1 MSPDGVDPRPAD
13 HAGTTTHVIDMGQQ
27 PIDSRRPLPWRVFA
41 AVVLVVVAGVVGYV
55 IGDHHGAAM
64 TTARPLVSPTRVVEP
79 LSTVSVTGRQCAV
92 EFGHQLQLGIEITND
107 TRHTVSLKTIGV
119 DVILPVQGLSVRAK
133 QFGTC
138 GLVGGNTG
146 PQPLAPGNSTWI
158 SATFDNHQPCPVS
171 SSSNIFTASIIYTV
185 HYDDGLIAT
194 GGFSNLPD
202 IAFPACAL
210 PSG

>member
-1 MSPDGVDPRPAD
+1 
-13 HAGTTTHVIDMGQQ
+13 MGQQ
-27 PIDSRRPLPWRVFA
+27 PIDSRRPLPWRLFA

-92 EFGHQLQLGIEITND
+92 EDGHQLQVGIEITND
-107 TRHTVSLKTIGV
+107 TRHTVSLTAIDV
-119 DVILPVQGLSVRAK
+119 DVPIPGLSVRAK

-138 GLVGGNTG
+138 GVVAGNTG

-158 SATFDNHQPCPVS
+158 SATFDNHLPCQVPA
-171 SSSNIFTASIIYTV
+171 SSNIYTASIIFTV
-185 HYDDGLIAT
+185 HYDDGLTAT
-194 GGFSNLPD
+194 GGFSYLPD

>member
-1 MSPDGVDPRPAD
+1 MGPDDVNPRPAD
-13 HAGTTTHVIDMGQQ
+13 PAGTTNHVIDMGQQ
-27 PIDSRRPLPWRVFA
+27 PIDSRRQLPWRVLA
-41 AVVLVVVAGVVGYV
+41 AVVLVVVAGVAGYV

-64 TTARPLVSPTRVVEP
+64 TSARPLVSPTRVVEP

-92 EFGHQLQLGIEITND
+92 EVGHQLQLGIEITND
-107 TRHTVSLKTIGV
+107 TRHTVSLKAIDV
-119 DVILPVQGLSVRAK
+119 DVPFPGLSVRAK

-138 GLVGGNTG
+138 GVVGGNTG

-158 SATFDNHQPCPVS
+158 SATFDNHLPCRVS
-171 SSSNIFTASIIYTV
+171 SSEITFRAD
-185 HYDDGLIAT
+185 YDDGLTAT

-202 IAFPACAL
+202 VAFAGCTL